1 MSEPIRV
8 LHVDDDL
15 KCADLTAECL
25 QRESERV
32 TAVTVR
38 SPAAARQYLADEQVD
53 CIVSEYEMAPED
65 GIEFLESV
73 REEYPDLP
81 FILCTGRGSEA
92 IASEAISAGATD
104 YLLKETG
111 ASQYALLANRIEN
124 AVSGYRAQR
133 RSEEEN
139 RRRERMLD
147 RITDG
152 YISVDEELR
161 ITYVNESAAEFIQR
175 PREELVGERY
185 RDVQSP
191 EAGEGFLP
199 AFETALETQEVRT
212 VEARSGV
219 RPDQWLEARIFP
231 SESGLSVYF
240 RGVTGRKERER
251 ELERERER
259 FSALFEAFPEPTF
272 AYEYV
277 DGEPIIREVNDA
289 FEETFGYD
297 AETAVG
303 AHVDDLVVPPDR
315 LSEAET
321 IDERVRAGEHVDREV
336 VRQTAAGERHF
347 HLRNIP
353 LSLADGIDGF
363 AVYADIHERKRRE
376 QRLERKNERLN
387 QFVSIVSHDLRNPLN
402 VASARLTLARED
414 CDSEHL
420 EVVESAHDRIG
431 TIIEDTLTLARQGES
446 VDEMAVVH
454 LPTLA
459 RGGWDA
465 VRTGEATLE
474 VPTDLS
480 IRADADR
487 LRHVFENLFRNSVEH
502 GSPTPPSQPEDEAAG
517 SDEATTVSGDE
528 PVTVTVGAL
537 DGEPG
542 FYVADD
548 GVGLPDDCDELFEAG
563 VSTRQDGT
571 GFGLTIVRDVAE
583 AHGWEVAATDSETG
597 GARFEITGV
606 EVVE

>member
-15 KCADLTAECL
+15 EFADLTAEFL
-25 QRESERV
+25 HRESDRM

-38 SPAAARQYLADEQVD
+38 SPAEARQYLADETVD
-53 CIVSEYEMAPED
+53 CIVSDYEMAPED

-81 FILCTGRGSEA
+81 FILFTGRGSEA

-104 YLLKETG
+104 YLQKGTG
-111 ASQYALLANRIEN
+111 TSQYAVLANRIEN
-124 AVSGYRAQR
+124 AVSQYRAQH
-133 RSEEEN
+133 RSGEEN
-139 RRRERMLD
+139 RR
-147 RITDG
+147 
-152 YISVDEELR
+152 
-161 ITYVNESAAEFIQR
+161 
-175 PREELVGERY
+175 
-185 RDVQSP
+185 
-191 EAGEGFLP
+191 
-199 AFETALETQEVRT
+199 
-212 VEARSGV
+212 
-219 RPDQWLEARIFP
+219 
-231 SESGLSVYF
+231 
-240 RGVTGRKERER
+240 RER

-259 FSALFEAFPEPTF
+259 FSALFEALPEPTF

-277 DGEPIIREVNDA
+277 DGEPIIREINDA
-289 FEETFGYD
+289 FEQTFGYD
-297 AETAVG
+297 AGTAVG
-303 AHVDDLVVPPDR
+303 EHVDDLVVPPDR

-321 IDERVRAGEHVDREV
+321 IDERVRAGEFIDREV
-336 VRQTAAGERHF
+336 VRQTATGERQF
-347 HLRNIP
+347 YLRNIP

-376 QRLERKNERLN
+376 ERLERKNERLN

-414 CDSEHL
+414 CNSEHL
-420 EVVESAHDRIG
+420 DVVESAHDRIG

-446 VDEMAVVH
+446 VDEMAVID

-459 RGGWDA
+459 RRGWEA
-465 VRTGEATLE
+465 VRTGEASLE

-487 LRHVFENLFRNSVEH
+487 LRHVLENLFRNSVEH
-502 GSPTPPSQPEDEAAG
+502 GSATPPSQSQEDATGGDDGSAG
-517 SDEATTVSGDE
+517 VSGDE
-528 PVTVTVGAL
+528 PVTVTVGVL

-548 GVGLPDDCDELFEAG
+548 GTGLPDDREDLFEAG

-571 GFGLTIVRDVAE
+571 GFGLTIVREVVE
-583 AHGWEVAATDSETG
+583 AHGWEVSATDSETG

-606 EVVE
+606 DVVE